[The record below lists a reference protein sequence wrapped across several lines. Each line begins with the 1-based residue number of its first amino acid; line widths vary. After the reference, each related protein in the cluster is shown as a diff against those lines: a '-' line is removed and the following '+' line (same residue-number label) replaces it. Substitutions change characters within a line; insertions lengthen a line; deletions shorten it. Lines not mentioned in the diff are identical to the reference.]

1 VLAIHA
7 APQECAVPEVLDE
20 PGERRSGSPEK
31 CCSPVEVDRVAADD
45 QRLEDLEMTP
55 VEPVQGPLDAG
66 ARTGASCQRGQVMGS
81 RAGQVGSTADQF
93 PELLVAST
101 ADVIGEAPQG

>member
-1 VLAIHA
+1 M
-7 APQECAVPEVLDE
+7 P
-20 PGERRSGSPEK
+20 
-31 CCSPVEVDRVAADD
+31 
-45 QRLEDLEMTP
+45 P

-66 ARTGASCQRGQVMGS
+66 ARAGASCQRGQVMGS

>member
-1 VLAIHA
+1 
-7 APQECAVPEVLDE
+7 
-20 PGERRSGSPEK
+20 
-31 CCSPVEVDRVAADD
+31 
-45 QRLEDLEMTP
+45 
-55 VEPVQGPLDAG
+55 
-66 ARTGASCQRGQVMGS
+66 MGS